1 MLSRVLSG
9 VTDGVVANTRIS
21 MSVTVYT
28 MNDSSLVGQQ
38 FSLSFVATFGSN
50 SVYASTYSV
59 TVVAPTATNL
69 VSTAR
74 KASFPQF
81 HVLLDKYY
89 DYFVSMFR
97 IQLLHSPSHHRNQA

>member
-1 MLSRVLSG
+1 MLSG

-28 MNDSSLVGQQ
+28 MNDSSLVGKQ

-69 VSTAR
+69 VGTAR
-74 KASFPQF
+74 KASFHQIQF
-81 HVLLDKYY
+81 
-89 DYFVSMFR
+89 FISS
-97 IQLLHSPSHHRNQA
+97 ISISSSP